1 MLMYGFIII
10 NNKMNIF
17 ERIIRFILPEKSRE
31 VALVLGGGGARGF
44 AHIGAIEALEE
55 RGYVIHSVAGT
66 SIGALIGGLW
76 AAGKMKE
83 VKEIVLKLNKKEVL
97 SLMDVSIGLN
107 HLMSG
112 EKLLTVFNQLVGD
125 KKIEDLPVNFCCSAS
140 DLVSGKEM
148 VFREGSLKMAMRASI
163 SIPCFFK
170 PVKYHRHIYV
180 DGGVH
185 NTLPLDRVERKKG
198 DWLFAVNASAP
209 DRRFAPAFVP
219 KLKKPHEGKFGKILD
234 SLPFHNSDFSE
245 NAMNIAVR
253 VANLSVQANAQ
264 MAIKLIPPDLCVD
277 IPMDRFGL
285 LDFDKGEEIIQFGK
299 DEMNRKLDEFEG
311 GKS

>member
-1 MLMYGFIII
+1 
-10 NNKMNIF
+10 MNIF
-17 ERIIRFILPEKSRE
+17 ERLKQLVLPGRSHE

-44 AHIGAIEALEE
+44 AYIGAIEVLEE

-76 AAGKMKE
+76 AAGRMKE

-97 SLMDVSIGLN
+97 SLMDVSIGLD

-125 KKIEDLPVNFCCSAS
+125 TKIEDLPVNFCCSAS

-148 VFREGSLKMAMRASI
+148 VFRKGSLKMAMRASM

-170 PVKYHRHIYV
+170 PVKDHRHIYV
-180 DGGVH
+180 DGGVQ
-185 NTLPLDRVERKKG
+185 NTLPLNRVARKKG

-209 DRRFAPAFVP
+209 DRKLAPAFVT
-219 KLKKPHEGKFGKILD
+219 KLKKPREGKFGKFLD
-234 SLPFHNSDFSE
+234 NLPFHYRDFSE
-245 NAMNIAVR
+245 NAMNIAMR
-253 VANLSVQANAQ
+253 VASLSIQANVQ
-264 MAIKLIPPDLCVD
+264 MEMELIPPDLCAD

-285 LDFDKGEEIIQFGK
+285 FDFDKGEELIRFGR
-299 DEMNRKLDEFEG
+299 DEMSRKLDEFEQG
-311 GKS
+311 RRS